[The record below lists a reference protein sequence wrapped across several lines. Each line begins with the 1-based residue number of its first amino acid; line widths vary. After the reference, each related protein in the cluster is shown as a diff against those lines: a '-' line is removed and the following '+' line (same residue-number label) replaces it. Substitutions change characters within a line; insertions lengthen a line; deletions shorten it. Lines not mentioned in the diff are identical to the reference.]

1 MIPTRL
7 RQQIDFIIEIDK
19 LKSVMR
25 RTYLA
30 DGSRRENSAE
40 HSWQLAMMAVVLA
53 EHANVPIDLL
63 RVIKMVLVHDIV
75 EIDAGDTYIY
85 DTQGALD
92 KAQREQQAADRI
104 FALLPAEQAR
114 ELHSLWEEF
123 EARETPDARFA
134 AAMDRL
140 MPLLH
145 NYVTAGRSWQEHGI
159 TSNQVLTNNAR
170 IDEGSETLW
179 ELAASLIADSVAKGY
194 LAPAADTEDK
204 P

>member
-63 RVIKMVLVHDIV
+63 HVIKMVLVHDIV

-159 TSNQVLTNNAR
+159 TSNQVLANNAR

>member
-1 MIPTRL
+1 MILNRL

-19 LKSVMR
+19 LKSVVR
-25 RTYLA
+25 RSYLA

-40 HSWQLAMMAVVLA
+40 HSWQLAMMAVVLT
-53 EHANVPIDLL
+53 EHANAPVDLL
-63 RVIKMVLVHDIV
+63 RVITMVLIHDIV

-104 FALLPAEQAR
+104 FALLPADQAQ
-114 ELHSLWEEF
+114 ELQSLWEEF

-134 AAMDRL
+134 TTLDRL

-159 TSNQVLTNNAR
+159 TSNQVLANNAR
-170 IDEGSETLW
+170 IGEGSETLW
-179 ELAASLIADSVAKGY
+179 ELASNLIADSVAKGY
-194 LAPAADTEDK
+194 LASASDPEDK